1 MESAQVRQE
10 LYLRRK
16 YEKAQQD
23 VGLFYYL
30 YFRLNQSIEIKYGGI
45 KSIRYIKAIDPAVMI
60 PNESRLYIKLE
71 TRQIRVLIT
80 APKNMTSN
88 FFKPNLKKI
97 YG

>member
-1 MESAQVRQE
+1 MLQTITRNAAMESAQVRQE

-60 PNESRLYIKLE
+60 P
-71 TRQIRVLIT
+71 
-80 APKNMTSN
+80 
-88 FFKPNLKKI
+88 
-97 YG
+97 